1 MTKMPKP
8 GTRDYTIVCLRGD
21 VRERDKVI
29 RQLLTKIEHLE
40 VDLRAERVAAHE
52 AARRHSWGM
61 TH

>member
-1 MTKMPKP
+1 MSKASRETPR
-8 GTRDYTIVCLRGD
+8 GAVLRLRGEL
-21 VRERDKVI
+21 RERDKVI

-40 VDLRAERVAAHE
+40 FDLRAERVAAHE